1 MIAHNDF
8 REFQKVAEE
17 VDSQL
22 FFANLY
28 VYRDRKEATPRNV
41 SGRIYINDTEDEGY
55 FGGELVHKAGHS
67 VFDPVT
73 AFNYVTCVA
82 KIKEELN
89 VDDDRAMKLANVASD
104 LIGAFEVARNKKLN
118 TYRKWAIEYMF
129 KDKAKVDDP
138 VARELLGISRKLH
151 GCKFKF
157 KVVSRYFSQVKGI
170 VESNQP
176 RWVKYVEIAK
186 IFNGLFDLRG
196 QGGEAEG
203 AEGFGETPITVDGKE
218 AEETAKQI
226 LSSSKDVQ
234 EARSLMT
241 VLAKITEG
249 KGLGQ
254 GSEERSGLESGH
266 VDLQSFYEAKAR
278 NVMMYVSYPQEQ
290 AYKGVKLGSLRWKP
304 QLGVKAIDVKRTM
317 LKYGV
322 NVPLVTT
329 QSARMVEKFISSSES
344 RKPCD
349 LVVSIDVSGSTGR
362 PLGTMDSV
370 SDYEVVMFYAL
381 VNIAKLID
389 QKVGLTLWSTNID
402 YTSLPHVYDW
412 RESEKLKRVI
422 LEKWTQGWTNIF
434 FALKQTKN
442 NPDKLFFIFTD
453 GEVNYGQLIDVE
465 NAVFFL
471 IKPEDKDYSKF
482 VERYGKERVI
492 RIDSIH
498 KIPKVTLEHYV
509 KLFRGS

>member
-1 MIAHNDF
+1 MIVHNDF
-8 REFQKVAEE
+8 KEFQKATEE

-22 FFANLY
+22 FFVNLY
-28 VYRDRKEATPRNV
+28 VYRDKKDATPRNV
-41 SGRIYINDTEDEGY
+41 SGRIYINDTDDEGY
-55 FGGELVHKAGHS
+55 FGGELVHEAGHS

-104 LIGAFEVARNKKLN
+104 LITAFEVSKNRILN
-118 TYRKWAIEYMF
+118 TFRRRAVEYMF
-129 KDKAKVDDP
+129 KDAKGVDDP
-138 VARELLGISRKLH
+138 VAREMLGICRRLH
-151 GCKFKF
+151 KCKFNF
-157 KVVSRYFSQVKGI
+157 KVESVSFDQVKNI
-170 VESNQP
+170 VESDDP

-186 IFNGLFDLRG
+186 IFNGLFKISENMKSEM
-196 QGGEAEG
+196 GGKPSET
-203 AEGFGETPITVDGKE
+203 GFGELPISVDGKE

-226 LSSSKDVQ
+226 LSSSKDIK
-234 EARSLMT
+234 EARSMMA
-241 VLAKITEG
+241 VLAKMAG
-249 KGLGQ
+249 GLG
-254 GSEERSGLESGH
+254 LED
-266 VDLQSFYEAKAR
+266 VDLQTFYEAKAR
-278 NVMMYVSYPQEQ
+278 NVMMYVSYPYEQ
-290 AYKGVKLGSLRWKP
+290 AQKGVRVGSVRWKP
-304 QLGVKAIDVKRTM
+304 EYGVRAIDVKRTM
-317 LKYGV
+317 MRYGV
-322 NVPLVTT
+322 NIPLVTT
-329 QSARMVEKFISSSES
+329 QSVRVIEKFISSSES

-349 LVVSIDVSGSTGR
+349 LVVSIDVSGSTGC

-389 QKVGLTLWSTNID
+389 QRVGLTLWSTNID
-402 YTSLPHVYDW
+402 YTSLPQVYDW

-434 FALKQTKN
+434 FALEQTKN

-453 GEVNYGQLIDVE
+453 GEVNYRQLIDVE

-471 IKPEDKDYSKF
+471 IKPKDDSHSKF
-482 VERYGKERVI
+482 VERYGEGRVI
-492 RIDSIH
+492 RIDSIN